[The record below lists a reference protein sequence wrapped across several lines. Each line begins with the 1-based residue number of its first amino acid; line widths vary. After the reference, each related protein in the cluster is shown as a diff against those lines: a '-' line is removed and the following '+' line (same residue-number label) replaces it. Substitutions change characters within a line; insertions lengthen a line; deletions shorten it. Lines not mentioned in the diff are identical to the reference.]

1 MKGNNN
7 MKKLTVLFLILG
19 AFGFCSFSAIGENS
33 VIQKAQAVEYTQVRA
48 YHILVNT
55 EKEAQTLRTAILN
68 TTDRATIYEN
78 FKQAARMYSKCPSAS
93 AGGDLG
99 WFSKGDMVPEF
110 EKVAFSLPNGEV
122 SQPVKTQFGWH
133 LIYVSAKK

>member
-1 MKGNNN
+1 
-7 MKKLTVLFLILG
+7 MKKLVVLFLILG
-19 AFGFCSFSAIGENS
+19 AFGFCSFSAFGEKTIS
-33 VIQKAQAVEYTQVRA
+33 QKAQAVEYTQVRA
-48 YHILVNT
+48 YHILVKT
-55 EKEAQTLRTAILN
+55 EQEAKTLREAIVKDN
-68 TTDRATIYEN
+68 DRTTIYEN